1 MNGTFSST
9 QSHNSLCRGDAL
21 ETCVSVYHVCAAHG
35 SLIALPVDVSVVKS
49 DVRL

>member
-1 MNGTFSST
+1 MGLF
-9 QSHNSLCRGDAL
+9 LALRAIIRYAL